1 MKNLAY
7 LIIVATLLSCNKQKI
22 QVNNEHMEGFRYPA
36 DSLIEPK
43 VFVYETNDSL
53 QKLTF
58 TLKQI
63 KNENHK
69 KKLISV
75 GLNNNNCCPIRD
87 SMVSCYKDK
96 NLVVE
101 EIFELVRDSVTK
113 SDKVLKTNIIDYI
126 ETPYK
131 RFLRTEYPS
140 VYNQSIITTKVDVDS
155 IIDKVTLKV
164 FNKDVE
170 CIVVASESMQYTRP
184 RLLIFFGKTFKK
196 STKLLFAKGI
206 GIVYSETINH
216 SFNTIRVRRLK
227 EIIDYDTYIKKYGNV
242 SNLSSP
248 K

>member
-1 MKNLAY
+1 MRQLIY
-7 LIIVATLLSCNKQKI
+7 LIMLIVFVACNKPKI

-69 KKLISV
+69 KKHISV

-87 SMVSCYKDK
+87 SIVSCYKDK

-113 SDKVLKTNIIDYI
+113 SDKVLKTNIFDYI
-126 ETPYK
+126 ETSHK
-131 RFLRTEYPS
+131 RVLRTEYLG
-140 VYNQSIITTKVDVDS
+140 VYNQLIITTKLDIDS
-155 IIDKVTLKV
+155 IIDKATLKV

-216 SFNTIRVRRLK
+216 SFNTIRVRKLK
-227 EIIDYDTYIKKYGNV
+227 EIIDYDTYLKKYCKN
-242 SNLSSP
+242 
-248 K
+248 

>member
-1 MKNLAY
+1 MRQLIY
-7 LIIVATLLSCNKQKI
+7 LIVLFVLLGCNKPKI
-22 QVNNEHMEGFRYPA
+22 QVNNEHLDNYRYPA
-36 DSLIEPK
+36 DSMIVPK

-69 KKLISV
+69 KMLISV
-75 GLNNNNCCPIRD
+75 GLNNKNCCPIRD
-87 SMVSCYKDK
+87 SIVSCYKDK
-96 NLVVE
+96 NLIIE
-101 EIFELVRDSVTK
+101 KIFELVRDSVTK

-126 ETPYK
+126 ETGYK

-140 VYNQSIITTKVDVDS
+140 VNNQSIITTKVDVDS

-170 CIVVASESMQYTRP
+170 CIVVASESMQYTRYK
-184 RLLIFFGKTFKK
+184 LLFFFGKTFKK

-227 EIIDYDTYIKKYGNV
+227 EIIDYDTYLKKYCITT
-242 SNLSSP
+242 